1 MEKNMDI
8 SVMESRVEDQM
19 NNYMETR
26 AFWSGDY
33 IGIKRGM
40 GRSWQLALTGS
51 TARVHFS
58 FLANHMPV

>member
-1 MEKNMDI
+1 MEKNMDN

-40 GRSWQLALTGS
+40 GRPWQLALTGS
-51 TARVHFS
+51 TARVHF
-58 FLANHMPV
+58 